1 MQNVLPQT
9 QRSSSKISQHEIHSL
24 KRTCLLLAAHSEKTK
39 DLREGVVGVDG
50 VLGGWNTKGEVGLEL
65 RQVVALEMNPGEAF
79 ENMSHTSNPTTEMEV
94 TIDRSCADDKESPP
108 GENDLRE
115 NEETEFLDGEP

>member
-1 MQNVLPQT
+1 MARVRAFVDTNLHGELRLTEFEKAESNAECAPSNTKV
-9 QRSSSKISQHEIHSL
+9 
-24 KRTCLLLAAHSEKTK
+24 CLLLAAHSEKTK

-65 RQVVALEMNPGEAF
+65 RQVVALEMNPGEA
-79 ENMSHTSNPTTEMEV
+79 
-94 TIDRSCADDKESPP
+94 IDRSCADDKESPP

>member
-9 QRSSSKISQHEIHSL
+9 QRSDSKISQHEMQSL
-24 KRTCLLLAAHSEKTK
+24 ERTCLLLAAHSEKTK

-79 ENMSHTSNPTTEMEV
+79 ENMSHTSNLTTEMGV
-94 TIDRSCADDKESPP
+94 TIDRSCADDNESPP